1 MISLPFVIRP
11 PPTSV
16 ATARP
21 TTHITFIT
29 LRPRAADT
37 DRSEEHTSELQSRS
51 DLVCRLLLEKK
62 KKNQKTH
69 LAHKA
74 PRLSSHRTSR
84 ELTPEQSRPSYTS
97 KKITTTIAHESTHP
111 TSIVTHT
118 VRSH

>member
-62 KKNQKTH
+62 KKNERTHRILTRRTGSSKTRDSSKQNPTP
-69 LAHKA
+69 LKTTYGTMAQ
-74 PRLSSHRTSR
+74 PRLTSLRATRTR
-84 ELTPEQSRPSYTS
+84 
-97 KKITTTIAHESTHP
+97 I
-111 TSIVTHT
+111 
-118 VRSH
+118 